1 VQIRDRTALV
11 TGANRGLG
19 LAFVEALLARGAAK
33 VYAAA
38 RRLDTVEDLAGHAA
52 HAGWDG
58 RVVPVRVDLTDP
70 AQIAHAAKTAADA
83 TLLINNAGS
92 LAFAD
97 PLGGDLA
104 AIELDLRTNFLGT
117 LSMVRA
123 FTPILEENG
132 GGAIVNLLSLVV
144 FGPVPAMGGYSASKA
159 AAASATQTLRAQ
171 LADRKIS
178 VHGVFPGAVDTDM
191 IRDFPIA
198 KTSPADVAAA
208 ILDGLEAGE
217 ENIFPDPMAQQ
228 GYRAWRDDPTAFERQ
243 MGSL

>member
-1 VQIRDRTALV
+1 MQLNGSTALV

-19 LAFVEALLARGAAK
+19 RATVEALLAAGATK

-38 RRLDTVEDLAGHAA
+38 RRPGAVADLTAR
-52 HAGWDG
+52 DS
-58 RVVPVRVDLTDP
+58 RVVPVELDLTD
-70 AQIAHAAKTAADA
+70 AEQITRAAATAADV
-83 TLLINNAGS
+83 TLLINNGGS

-97 PLGGDLA
+97 PLAGDLVA
-104 AIELDLRTNFLGT
+104 VEQDLRTNFFGT

-123 FTPILEENG
+123 FAPVLEANG

-159 AAASATQTLRAQ
+159 AAASVTQTLRAQ
-171 LADRKIS
+171 LAGRKIS

-208 ILDGLEAGE
+208 ILDGVEAGAD
-217 ENIFPDPMAQQ
+217 NIFPDAMARN
-228 GYRAWRDDPTAFERQ
+228 GYRAWREDPSAFERQ
-243 MGSL
+243 MAAM

>member
-1 VQIRDRTALV
+1 MQINGSTALV

-19 LAFVEALLARGAAK
+19 RATVEALLARGAAK

-38 RRLDTVEDLAGHAA
+38 RRLESVEDLAAR
-52 HAGWDG
+52 DG
-58 RVVPVRVDLTDP
+58 RVVPVQVDLTDP
-70 AQIAHAAKTAADA
+70 DQIRNAAKTAADV
-83 TLLINNAGS
+83 TLLINNGGS

-97 PLGGDLA
+97 PLHGDLA
-104 AIELDLRTNFLGT
+104 AIELDLRTNFIGT

-123 FTPILEENG
+123 FAPVLEDNG

-159 AAASATQTLRAQ
+159 AAASATQAVRAQ
-171 LADRKIS
+171 LADRKIT

-191 IRDFPIA
+191 IRDFPIP

-208 ILDGLEAGE
+208 ILDGLEAGQ
-217 ENIFPDPMAQQ
+217 ENIFPDPMARQ
-228 GYRAWRDDPTAFERQ
+228 GYQAWREDPAAFERQ
-243 MGSL
+243 MGSM